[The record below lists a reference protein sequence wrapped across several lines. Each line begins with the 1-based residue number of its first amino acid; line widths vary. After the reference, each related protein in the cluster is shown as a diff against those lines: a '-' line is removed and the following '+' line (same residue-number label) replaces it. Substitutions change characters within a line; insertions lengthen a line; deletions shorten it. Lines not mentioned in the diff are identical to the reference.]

1 MIETSLTPNR
11 KGSVG
16 EALIFGGRRV
26 PRPVKEAIQSYIKK
40 QHDVAEEVP
49 VKVSA
54 RRGAYF
60 EMITAEGETIS
71 SRPDG
76 IMEAEWVPAHKSD
89 KIEYDH
95 RGEVSGR
102 TRRELRDEKD
112 RFPVEVKTGEYA
124 ELERDQKEVL
134 QGVAEADN
142 RVHPIVINIRIDEL
156 PESYEVATRFI

>member
-1 MIETSLTPNR
+1 M
-11 KGSVG
+11 
-16 EALIFGGRRV
+16 
-26 PRPVKEAIQSYIKK
+26 
-40 QHDVAEEVP
+40 
-49 VKVSA
+49 KVSA